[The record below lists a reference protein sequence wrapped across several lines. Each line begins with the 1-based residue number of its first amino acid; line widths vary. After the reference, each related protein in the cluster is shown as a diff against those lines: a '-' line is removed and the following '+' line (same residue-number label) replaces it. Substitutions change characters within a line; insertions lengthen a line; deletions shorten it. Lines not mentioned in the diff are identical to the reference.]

1 MAEITAL
8 LLNFLKAIG
17 KYRWYAIVIT
27 WTVALI
33 GWAVVLRLPNQYEA
47 SARVYVDTQSIL
59 KPLLSGMTTMPN
71 LEQQVM
77 FMRRT
82 LLSRPNIESVMR
94 MVDLDVKAKDTK
106 EHDKLV
112 TQLMSQIRIDGT

>member
-1 MAEITAL
+1 MAEITAV

-17 KYRWYAIVIT
+17 KYRWYAVVIT

-33 GWAVVLRLPNQYEA
+33 GWGVVLRLPPQYEA

-82 LLSRPNIESVMR
+82 LLSRPNVERLMR
-94 MVDLDVKAKDTK
+94 MVDIDVKAKDTK
-106 EHDKLV
+106 QHDKMVDELM
-112 TQLMSQIRIDGT
+112 TQINIGGT